1 MIRGRL
7 RWLEEV
13 TDGRLEGD
21 DGDFAGATTDT
32 RALSPGQAFFAL
44 RGPRFDAHDFLGE
57 AGRLGAAVAV
67 VERGDAGGLPLVHV
81 DDSLAALGRAAAAW
95 RRRFDIPVAAVTGSA
110 GKTTVKE
117 MLAAIAGQAGPVL
130 ATKGNLNNEI
140 GLPLTLFRLSGEHRR
155 VILEMGA
162 NHAGEIRRLTAIGA
176 PDVGIVT
183 MAGPAHLEGFGSI
196 EGVARAKGELY
207 QGLAPGATAVINADD
222 DYAPLWREFAGDRPV
237 ITFGTK
243 DADVRCDEPVP
254 DGAGGQIIEMTGPFG
269 ALQVTL
275 RLPGRHNAVNALA
288 AAAAAHALGHDRG
301 EILRGLESVRPQPGR
316 LQIRPGLGGSRILDD
331 TYNANPQAVRAAV
344 DYLVAIEGRP
354 FLALGDMGE
363 LGPGAADMHAD
374 VGRYARQHGVLRL
387 FTVGELSRHAAE
399 AFGEGATVF
408 DSPADLVAALAEAI
422 DADVNLLVKGSRSMR
437 MERVVE
443 ALEAVRG
450 PGAGREGGSC

>member
-1 MIRGRL
+1 MIGGRL

-13 TDGRLEGD
+13 TGGRLEGA
-21 DGDFAGATTDT
+21 DGEFAGATTDT
-32 RALSPGQAFFAL
+32 RRLTPGQAFFAL
-44 RGPRFDAHDFLGE
+44 RGPRFDAHDFLAE

-67 VERGDAGGLPLVHV
+67 AERGDPRDLPIVRVDNSLV
-81 DDSLAALGRAAAAW
+81 ALGQAAAAW

-155 VILEMGA
+155 AVLEMGA

-176 PDVGIVT
+176 PDVGVVT

-196 EGVARAKGELY
+196 EGVAHAKGELF

-222 DYAPLWREFAGDRPV
+222 VYAPLWHEFAGDRP
-237 ITFGTK
+237 ILTFGTR
-243 DADVRCDEPVP
+243 DADVRCDEPVA
-254 DGAGGQIIEMTGPFG
+254 DGSGSQLVEMTGPFG
-269 ALQVTL
+269 SLRITL
-275 RLPGRHNAVNALA
+275 RLPGRHNAINALA
-288 AAAAAHALGHDRG
+288 AAAAAHALGHDAG
-301 EILRGLESVRPQPGR
+301 EIRRGLESVRPQPGR
-316 LQIRPGLGGSRILDD
+316 LQIRSGLGGSRLVDD
-331 TYNANPQAVRAAV
+331 TYNANPEAVRAAV
-344 DYLVAIEGRP
+344 DYLVGIEGRA

-363 LGPGAADMHAD
+363 LGPGAAEMHAE

-387 FTVGELSRHAAE
+387 FAVGELSRHAAE
-399 AFGEGATVF
+399 AFGEGASVY
-408 DSPADLVAALAEAI
+408 DSPAELVAALAEAL

-443 ALEAVRG
+443 ALETARG
-450 PGAGREGGSC
+450 ASGEDQSC

>member
-1 MIRGRL
+1 MIGGRL

-13 TDGRLEGD
+13 TGGRLEGA
-21 DGDFAGATTDT
+21 DGEFAGATTDT
-32 RALSPGQAFFAL
+32 RRLTPGQAFFAL
-44 RGPRFDAHDFLGE
+44 RGPRFDAHDFLAE

-67 VERGDAGGLPLVHV
+67 AEHGDPRTLPIVRVE
-81 DDSLAALGRAAAAW
+81 DSLVALGQAAAAW

-155 VILEMGA
+155 AVLEMGA

-183 MAGPAHLEGFGSI
+183 MAGPAHLEGFGSL
-196 EGVARAKGELY
+196 EGVAHAKGELF

-222 DYAPLWREFAGDRPV
+222 VFAPLWHEFAGDRP
-237 ITFGTK
+237 ILTFGTK
-243 DADVRCDEPVP
+243 DADVRCDEPVA
-254 DGAGGQIIEMTGPFG
+254 DGSGGQVVAMTGPFG
-269 ALQVTL
+269 SLQVTL
-275 RLPGRHNAVNALA
+275 RLPGRHNAINALA
-288 AAAAAHALGHDRG
+288 AAAAAHALGHDSG
-301 EILRGLESVRPQPGR
+301 EIRRGLESVRPQPGR
-316 LQIRPGLGGSRILDD
+316 LQIRSGLGGSRLVDD
-331 TYNANPQAVRAAV
+331 TYNANPEAVRAAV
-344 DYLVAIEGRP
+344 DYLVSIEGRP

-363 LGPGAADMHAD
+363 LGPGAAEMHAE

-387 FTVGELSRHAAE
+387 FAVGELSRHAAE
-399 AFGEGATVF
+399 AFGEGASVYA
-408 DSPADLVAALAEAI
+408 SPAELVAALAEAL

-443 ALEAVRG
+443 ALETVRG
-450 PGAGREGGSC
+450 ASGEDGSC